1 MELKGQI
8 TVINTVVT
16 GESKNGS
23 WKKQDFV
30 IQTDSQYPKNVC
42 FSLWGDKISKLEAK
56 VGDKVTVSFDL
67 ESRESNGRWFT
78 EAKAWMVKN
87 EATAPVTNSDET
99 SPFMDGM
106 TFTDDGKDDDL
117 PF

>member
-8 TVINTVVT
+8 TVINPVVT

-30 IQTDSQYPKNVC
+30 ILTDAQYPKNVC
-42 FSLWGDKISKLEAK
+42 FSLWGDKISKLEA
-56 VGDKVTVSFDL
+56 VAGDKVMVSFDL

-78 EAKAWMVKN
+78 EAKAWMIKK
-87 EATAPVTNSDET
+87 ETASMQNSTEELT
-99 SPFMDGM
+99 PFVDGM
-106 TFTDDGKDDDL
+106 TFTDDGKEDDL